1 MLHRH
6 LSITIIQCKLRICDS
21 KVFVLC
27 FRKINIFV
35 LKWSKKKKM
44 SEDSRLRVGLC
55 LAIHQLNNLS
65 QVGMIYYCDTVP
77 YASLSW
83 FQKKNLSVRSA
94 KNEPQI
100 TSQRI

>member
-6 LSITIIQCKLRICDS
+6 LSITIIQCKLCICDS
-21 KVFVLC
+21 NVFVLC

-35 LKWSKKKKM
+35 LKWSKKKKKI
-44 SEDSRLRVGLC
+44 EVDLC

-65 QVGMIYYCDTVP
+65 KVGMIYYCDTVP

>member
-21 KVFVLC
+21 KVFVLS

-35 LKWSKKKKM
+35 LKWSKKKKKM

-77 YASLSW
+77 YASLS
-83 FQKKNLSVRSA
+83 
-94 KNEPQI
+94 
-100 TSQRI
+100 